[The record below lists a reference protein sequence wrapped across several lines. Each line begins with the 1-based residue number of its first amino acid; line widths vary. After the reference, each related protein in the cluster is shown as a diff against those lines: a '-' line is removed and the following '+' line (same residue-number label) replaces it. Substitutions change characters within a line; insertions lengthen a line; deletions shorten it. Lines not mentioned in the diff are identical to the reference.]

1 MCVKGETSTRN
12 VRRLSSR
19 LGYPQAGCFTANAPN
34 HRQYGHFSAFHA
46 LFACSCVY
54 AQTFVTRS
62 LYALGMKKKA
72 IDQLGSDIALKTKR
86 EAPFHPN
93 KKDWLELSEKLE
105 ADRKAV
111 CKGGGERAVARQHK
125 KGRLTARERI
135 AKLIDEGSHF
145 DEIMTFAGWDM
156 YAEAGGAPS
165 GGVVTGTGKLHGR
178 DWLIVANDA
187 TVKAGAFFPI
197 TAKKVIRAQTI
208 AFENHLPVVY
218 LVDSAGVYLP
228 MQDEIFPDQDDFGR
242 VFYLNAR
249 MSAAGLPQIAA
260 IMGNCVAGGAYLPVM
275 CDTLIMTEGSG
286 LYLAGPA
293 LVKAAIGQE
302 VASEELGGASMHAE
316 VAGTVDYLEPDEP
329 SALTRIRN
337 LSAAYAPSEQ
347 ALWARNRKET
357 LAPKNKGDE
366 LTGILPVNG
375 GTQPYDVREVITRL
389 VDDSKLD
396 EYKAG
401 YGQTVLCGTT
411 RLGGYAVGIVAN
423 QKTVV
428 KTGGKLEVGGVI
440 YADAADKAAR
450 FILNCNQAKIPL
462 LFLHDVSGFMV
473 GKESERDGII
483 RKGAKLVNA
492 VSNSVV
498 PRISVILG
506 GSYGAGHYAMSGKA
520 YAPNFIFA
528 LPSARYS
535 VMGGQQAA
543 KTILDIQLAQ
553 LKRKGIEPD
562 EEEMLDLYNSVKAG
576 YDEAL
581 DIKYAAARLW
591 VDEVILPG
599 ELRYRLVRALET
611 CAQKPAMDEFK
622 VGVFQV

>member
-1 MCVKGETSTRN
+1 MSEVALSSQRETPYHPNRKTWALLGET
-12 VRRLSSR
+12 
-19 LGYPQAGCFTANAPN
+19 LGRDRTQI
-34 HRQYGHFSAFHA
+34 HR
-46 LFACSCVY
+46 
-54 AQTFVTRS
+54 
-62 LYALGMKKKA
+62 
-72 IDQLGSDIALKTKR
+72 
-86 EAPFHPN
+86 
-93 KKDWLELSEKLE
+93 
-105 ADRKAV
+105 
-111 CKGGGERAVARQHK
+111 GGGERAVKRQHQK
-125 KGRLTARERI
+125 NRLTARERI
-135 AKLIDEGSHF
+135 SKLIDEDSPF
-145 DEIMTFAGWDM
+145 DELMSFAGWGM
-156 YAEAGGAPS
+156 YEEAGGAPA
-165 GGVVTGTGKLHGR
+165 GGTVAGVGKLHGR

-208 AFENHLPVVY
+208 ALENHLPVIY

-249 MSAAGLPQIAA
+249 MSAMGIPQIAA

-302 VASEELGGASMHAE
+302 VSSEELGGAEMHAS
-316 VAGTVDYLEPDEP
+316 VAGTVDYLEPDEK
-329 SALTRIRN
+329 SALQRIRN
-337 LSAAYAPSEQ
+337 LSETYAPSEL
-347 ALWARNRKET
+347 AVWARNRKESR
-357 LAPKNKGDE
+357 APRDKEVG
-366 LTGILPVNG
+366 LTGILPPEG

-396 EYKAG
+396 EYKAE
-401 YGQTVLCGTT
+401 YGQTILCGTT
-411 RLGGYAVGIVAN
+411 YLGGYPVGIVAN
-423 QKTVV
+423 QKTVI
-428 KTGGKLEVGGVI
+428 KNGGKLEVGGVI

-462 LFLHDVSGFMV
+462 IFLHDVTGFMV
-473 GKESERDGII
+473 GKDSERDGII
-483 RKGAKLVNA
+483 RKGAKMVNA

-520 YAPNFIFA
+520 YSPNFIFA
-528 LPSARYS
+528 LPSARYA

-553 LKRKGIEPD
+553 LKRQGKAPDD
-562 EEEMLDLYNSVKAG
+562 EEMQALYETVKAS

-581 DIKYAAARLW
+581 NIRYAAARLW
-591 VDEVILPG
+591 VDEIILPS
-599 ELRYRLVRALET
+599 ELRYRLIRALEA
-611 CAQKPAMDEFK
+611 CAQKETMEELK

>member
-1 MCVKGETSTRN
+1 ME
-12 VRRLSSR
+12 
-19 LGYPQAGCFTANAPN
+19 
-34 HRQYGHFSAFHA
+34 
-46 LFACSCVY
+46 
-54 AQTFVTRS
+54 
-62 LYALGMKKKA
+62 
-72 IDQLGSDIALKTKR
+72 
-86 EAPFHPN
+86 
-93 KKDWLELSEKLE
+93 
-105 ADRKAV
+105 
-111 CKGGGERAVARQHK
+111 RQHK
-125 KGRLTARERI
+125 KKRFTARERI
-135 AKLIDEGSHF
+135 TKLIDKDSVF
-145 DEIMTFAGWDM
+145 DELMTFAGWEM
-156 YAEAGGAPS
+156 YSEAGGAPA
-165 GGVVTGTGKLHGR
+165 GGTVAGIGKLHGR

-208 AFENHLPVVY
+208 ATENQLPTIY

-249 MSAAGLPQIAA
+249 MSAAGIPQIAA

-302 VASEELGGASMHAE
+302 VSSEELGGGAMHAE
-316 VAGTVDYLEPDEP
+316 IAGTVDYLEPDEE
-329 SALTRIRN
+329 SALQRIRN
-337 LSAAYAPSEQ
+337 LSETYSPSTLAP
-347 ALWARNRKET
+347 WAQNRKEVKP
-357 LAPKNKGDE
+357 PKTESG
-366 LTGILPVNG
+366 LSGILPIDG
-375 GTQPYDVREVITRL
+375 GAQAYEMLEVIMRL

-396 EYKAG
+396 EYKAK
-401 YGQTVLCGTT
+401 YGQTILCGTAH
-411 RLGGYAVGIVAN
+411 LGGYPVGIIAN
-423 QKTVV
+423 QKTVS
-428 KTGGKLEVGGVI
+428 KNKGKLEVGGVI

-462 LFLHDVSGFMV
+462 LFLHDVTGFMV
-473 GKESERDGII
+473 GRDSEREGII
-483 RKGAKLVNA
+483 RKGAKMVSA

-528 LPSARYS
+528 LPSAHYS

-553 LKRKGIEPD
+553 LKRKGVEPD
-562 EEEMLDLYNSVKAG
+562 EEEMLELYNSVKAS
-576 YDEAL
+576 YDKAL

-591 VDEVILPG
+591 VDEVILPS
-599 ELRYRLVRALET
+599 ELRYRIIRSLEA
-611 CAQKPAMDEFK
+611 CAQKEGLEEFK